1 MFERG
6 RTRRTRKQQRKK
18 KRKKKKKKEGE
29 SVSGEERVFWSSNLA

>member
-18 KRKKKKKKEGE
+18 KKKKKEGE
-29 SVSGEERVFWSSNLA
+29 SVSGEERVLWSSTLA